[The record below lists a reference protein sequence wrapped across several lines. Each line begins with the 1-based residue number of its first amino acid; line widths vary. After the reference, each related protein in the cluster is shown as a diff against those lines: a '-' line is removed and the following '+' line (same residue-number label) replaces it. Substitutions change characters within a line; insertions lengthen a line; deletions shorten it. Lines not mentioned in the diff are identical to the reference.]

1 MRDFIQLNLRLI
13 HQNNV
18 KSFFKTKKL
27 YFKIF
32 QIRVGQVA
40 RASGRLECEVTSLGH
55 SARLV
60 AISKMSKHSSCLE
73 ISDEPDKPNKHDETE
88 KNK

>member
-1 MRDFIQLNLRLI
+1 MEEEEK
-13 HQNNV
+13 HEV
-18 KSFFKTKKL
+18 
-27 YFKIF
+27 
-32 QIRVGQVA
+32 RVGQVA

-73 ISDEPDKPNKHDETE
+73 HNDEPDEPKEHDKTEE